1 MEQRSSDIISTPI
14 LDMKPKVIMCRVTIS
29 KEGIEALKKVIRMA
43 EAHISDWQFNDID
56 EKMAVRLAKRIV
68 RDYAKVEK
76 IEKVRLKE
84 YEREQKDSDKKE

>member
-1 MEQRSSDIISTPI
+1 MSRPITEEMLDELRQNIVKTMSSKRARHT
-14 LDMKPKVIMCRVTIS
+14 LEV
-29 KEGIEALKKVIRMA
+29 
-43 EAHISDWQFNDID
+43 

-84 YEREQKDSDKKE
+84 YENRQKDSDKKE